1 MVFRVKKNKNY
12 TVMSNYHLR
21 DKNISLKAKGLLSWM
36 LSNNDDWD
44 YTISGIVACCKE
56 GETTITTAL
65 RELQDTGYVVVK
77 KINPNKEC
85 NKIHYEYY
93 VFEEPQQGDNQD
105 IDFQGVESQG
115 VENQGLE
122 SQGVENQGQRNTN
135 KNNTNLSN
143 TKKSNTETNNINP
156 LPPKRNGDVM
166 KQMVDNTELSD
177 NLKNTIKEWL
187 DYKKEIKKPYKS
199 ERGFQQFINIVAKY
213 SLTYSDDEIINVINK
228 SMASG
233 YQGVVW
239 DWLEKG
245 KKTNSYVDAINNRMN
260 VVDDWLN
267 EMQNG
272 GE

>member
-93 VFEEPQQGDNQD
+93 VFEEPQWGDNQD
-105 IDFQGVESQG
+105 IDFQRVESQG
-115 VENQGLE
+115 VEN
-122 SQGVENQGQRNTN
+122 QGVENQGQRNTN

-143 TKKSNTETNNINP
+143 NKKSNTETNNINP

-166 KQMVDNTELSD
+166 KQMVDNTDLSD

-199 ERGFQQFINIVAKY
+199 ERGFKQFLNIVAKY
-213 SLTYSDDEIINVINK
+213 SLTYSDDEIISVINK

-239 DWLEKG
+239 DWLEN
-245 KKTNSYVDAINNRMN
+245 KKQGNSSSYVDAINNRLN

-267 EMQNG
+267 DMVNG